1 MNIKH
6 NIPEYGV
13 TEFNKIFR
21 ETIESNFSYVRIRGE
36 ISELRTATK
45 GQIYISIKDENSVL
59 SAVIWE
65 SKIKYLSMQ
74 PEIGM
79 EAVVIGKITTWS
91 RFKSTYQLDIDNL
104 EIAGEGALLK
114 LIEERKKKL
123 AAKGIFDKKFKKQI
137 PFLPNKIGIITSPT
151 GSVIYD
157 ILNIL
162 KERFPTKV
170 DLWPTS
176 VQGDGAAE
184 MIINAIKFFN
194 HDSYDEKPDVI
205 IIARG
210 GGSVEDLMV
219 FNDKKLALA
228 VFGSKIPIVSAIG
241 HETDTTIIDFVSDLR
256 APTPTAAA
264 EKVVPIRSELIIQIN
279 KFLDRLLKPID
290 KKINYLNDFFNSYV
304 RLIKDPKY
312 ILDDYKKKY
321 MILNKDLTKSYKILF
336 NKKNQ
341 ELQNSFSKLKIP
353 NELISLKKIQSQN
366 IFKTL
371 NFHISQKVKDSFF
384 YIQNINRL
392 LQSNSINNNLKKG
405 YVLLKK
411 SKKIIKRAN
420 QLKKQDNIQIRFFD
434 KKVDVKIKQS

>member
-1 MNIKH
+1 MNIKN

-21 ETIESNFSYVRIRGE
+21 ETIESNFNYVRIRGE

-79 EAVVIGKITTWS
+79 EVVVIGKITTWS
-91 RFKSTYQLDIDNL
+91 RYKSTYQLDIDNL

-123 AAKGIFDKKFKKQI
+123 AAKGMFDEKFKKQV

-170 DLWPTS
+170 DLWPTY

-184 MIINAIKFFN
+184 IIINAIKFFN
-194 HDSYDEKPDVI
+194 HDSYDEKPEVI

-219 FNDKKLALA
+219 FNDEKLALA
-228 VFGSKIPIVSAIG
+228 VFDSKIPIVSAIG

-279 KFLDRLLKPID
+279 KYFDRLLNPID
-290 KKINYLNDFFNSYV
+290 RKINYLNDFFNSFV

-321 MILNKDLTKSYKILF
+321 MILNKDFTNSYKILF

-341 ELQNSFSKLKIP
+341 ELQNNFSKLKIP
-353 NELISLKKIQSQN
+353 NELINLKKIQSQN

-392 LQSNSINNNLKKG
+392 LQSNSINNNLKKRICFT
-405 YVLLKK
+405 
-411 SKKIIKRAN
+411 KKI
-420 QLKKQDNIQIRFFD
+420 KKNH
-434 KKVDVKIKQS
+434 